1 MSDLHKILKEEY
13 EKNMKT
19 FLDPTALMS
28 LIEEIMDT
36 PKTKTITKRTEKK
49 SKSSRQ
55 MSFNAI
61 PSPAVLELAWA
72 NLESN
77 DESAA
82 ESRQEIQ
89 QWLEKIG
96 GTDLQEKLENVSA
109 MLNSPE
115 EAQNLVSQG
124 ATPGERIALTISY
137 LVFFKT
143 LTTVI
148 TNFNASSAGFNFEAF
163 LAVLLGGAQIPAS
176 GGTTIAD
183 LTTQDGTPISLK
195 LYAEKTVKAG
205 GSYNDLVGDLT
216 QRPMQYVVAT
226 KDLVGKST
234 NRSGLIKFYRYN
246 LSADNICNIL
256 YHSAD
261 GHNNRLIRIPKAV
274 IQGTTGHGL
283 EFTIPERP
291 SLAQTT
297 SRFEDVLRSETNVP
311 HIEELIAAIDF
322 ANNPSIF
329 AGSAKKPGKSSMHK
343 VAPAETKK
351 GAPTASW
358 LNNPL
363 RRLLDAYKE
372 STGVTDFDT
381 HKMATKI
388 YLANEEA
395 LKHVR
400 AVDQEIQNLRGKG
413 ADYASPEDSLKFYN
427 SLSTDSRKRA
437 LLFTYGWANTGNQ
450 YELRKADIMNISKI
464 AAEGNP
470 PADVAAVLPEG
481 QDNVLIGELTIGQET
496 IQNLLNALVNE
507 VNQNVFEIFEQIAS
521 LQQSIGAYF
530 SSGMTDAS
538 SADTAIE
545 AAGDI
550 NTKTREIKT
559 QHSS

>member
-1 MSDLHKILKEEY
+1 MSLQKILQEEY

-19 FLDPTALMS
+19 FLEPAALLS
-28 LIEEIMDT
+28 LIEEIMDA
-36 PKTKTITKRTEKK
+36 PKTKTITED
-49 SKSSRQ
+49 KSSGRIDWR
-55 MSFNAI
+55 AV
-61 PSPAVLELAWA
+61 PSIAVRELAWA

-77 DESAA
+77 DASAA

-89 QWLEKIG
+89 QWLEKIQG
-96 GTDLQEKLENVSA
+96 NDLQEKLQHVST
-109 MLNSPE
+109 MLSSPE
-115 EAQNLVSQG
+115 QAQNLVSQG
-124 ATPGERIALTISY
+124 ATPGDRIASTISY

-176 GGTTIAD
+176 GATTIAD
-183 LTTQDGTPISLK
+183 LTAKDGTPISLK

-216 QRPMQYVVAT
+216 RRPMQYVVAT

-261 GHNNRLIRIPKAV
+261 GHNNKLIRIPKAV
-274 IQGTTGHGL
+274 IQGSAGHGL
-283 EFTIPERP
+283 EFEIPERP

-297 SRFEDVLRSETNVP
+297 ARFEDALRGRVNLP
-311 HIEELIAAIDF
+311 HIEGLIAAIDF

-329 AGSAKKPGKSSMHK
+329 PSNGKPGKSSIRG
-343 VAPAETKK
+343 VPSDPLTKSGSPK
-351 GAPTASW
+351 KAW
-358 LNNPL
+358 LTSPL
-363 RRLLDAYKE
+363 RQLLDAYKE

-381 HKMATKI
+381 YKLAREI
-388 YLANEEA
+388 YYANEEA
-395 LKHVR
+395 LEHVR
-400 AVDQEIQNLRGKG
+400 AVDHEIQNLRGKG

-450 YELRKADIMNISKI
+450 YELRKADIKNISGV
-464 AAEGNP
+464 AAAGDP
-470 PADVAAVLPEG
+470 PADVAKVLPEG

-496 IQNLLNALVNE
+496 IQSLLDALVNE

-521 LQQSIGAYF
+521 LQQSVQAYF
-530 SSGMTDAS
+530 ASGLTKTSA
-538 SADTAIE
+538 ADTAIE